1 MGPCGAQSCDP
12 VFRDTFERQS
22 GDALGNAELP
32 ASPYLEVQG
41 DIDID
46 TSALVMAADA
56 SQNSWA
62 VVSHGGSLPYEN
74 VLLQFDLWLGSPVS
88 WAYVG
93 FNASSTAP
101 GASAE
106 DGVGVF
112 IYGSGGGNYVRLRE
126 GGVTRIDMTP
136 ANLQVGVQY
145 FIELFVNGQTA
156 VGTVS
161 TGDYVSVGGTLV
173 HSFSTNALAQ
183 DQSGSF
189 IKVGLDTNAQ
199 ASPRVN
205 ELFVYRG
212 AACAP
217 SPPVE

>member
-1 MGPCGAQSCDP
+1 M
-12 VFRDTFERQS
+12 
-22 GDALGNAELP
+22 
-32 ASPYLEVQG
+32 
-41 DIDID
+41 
-46 TSALVMAADA
+46 SA
-56 SQNSWA
+56 
-62 VVSHGGSLPYEN
+62 
-74 VLLQFDLWLGSPVS
+74 F
-88 WAYVG
+88 
-93 FNASSTAP
+93 
-101 GASAE
+101 
-106 DGVGVF
+106 GVGSACVF
-112 IYGSGGGNYVRLRE
+112 SERVR
-126 GGVTRIDMTP
+126 TP